1 MRKKST
7 IDDIARLAGV
17 SRTTISRVL
26 NHKPDVDP
34 ATRERILRIIEEQNF
49 VPSTTASGL
58 AGGRSR
64 LIGMLIPAW
73 AWWMMSDL
81 APGIIEYI
89 KQTPYELVLYSIN
102 DEDIER
108 DRSEV
113 INRLLATQL
122 TAGLLA
128 IYPDRASQHL
138 TRLYKQGFPV
148 VIIDDQEVQV
158 TPWVGVDNTAG
169 AYTAVRHLIGLGHRR
184 IAHIL
189 GPAPYLVSKDRY
201 DGYRQALLE
210 EGIEPEPE
218 LVLEGDFLP
227 QSGRAGAEKLFEL
240 PAERRPTAIFASSDQ
255 MAYGV
260 LAAAEAHGLSV
271 PGDIAVVGF
280 DDDAPSAHTHPA
292 LTTVRQ
298 PYFEMGQ
305 RGIELLLSM
314 LDTSGGARELERAPQ
329 TPKGAINLAPT
340 RGRRLSLQ
348 GDGKGTNGGMTST
361 DVQPVRIQLPTSLVV
376 RESCGARAT
385 TRVHP
390 Y

>member
-1 MRKKST
+1 MPKKCT

-17 SRTTISRVL
+17 SRTTVSRVL

-64 LIGMLIPAW
+64 LIGILIPAW
-73 AWWMMSDL
+73 AWPLIPDL
-81 APGIIEYI
+81 TPGIVEVV

-113 INRLLATQL
+113 INRLFATQL

-128 IYPDRASQHL
+128 IFPARASHHL

-148 VIIDDQEVQV
+148 VIIDDQEAQV
-158 TPWVGVDNTAG
+158 TPWVGADNTTG
-169 AYTAVRHLIGLGHRR
+169 AYSAVRHLLKLGHRR
-184 IAHIL
+184 IAHIQ
-189 GPAPYLVSKDRY
+189 GPPEYLVSHDRY
-201 DGYRQALLE
+201 SGYRQALLE
-210 EGIEPEPE
+210 EGITPDPD
-218 LVLEGDFLP
+218 LVLVGDFMP
-227 QSGRAGAEKLFEL
+227 PSGYACASKLFEL
-240 PAERRPTAIFASSDQ
+240 PPEKRPTAIFAASDQ
-255 MAYGV
+255 MAYGA
-260 LAAAEAHGLSV
+260 LAAAEKYGLSV
-271 PGDIAVVGF
+271 PRDIALVGF
-280 DDDAPSAHTHPA
+280 DDDAPSVHTRPA

-314 LDTSGGARELERAPQ
+314 LDSSGTPVGSKGLPGKLEGTAQESGGKIPQ
-329 TPKGAINLAPT
+329 PI
-340 RGRRLSLQ
+340 
-348 GDGKGTNGGMTST
+348 
-361 DVQPVRIQLPTSLVV
+361 RIQLPTTLIV
-376 RESCGARAT
+376 RESCGANYPSSIPTSSDRT
-385 TRVHP
+385 V
-390 Y
+390 